1 MSISGWLMGHMR
13 IRSAMVAAGGRLGQ
27 VGLWTARQEDALAGI
42 PSSAGVL
49 RLQPTRLRVRL
60 CRPSPVVNKGGSIPP
75 ATTRLVPQEGAMQEI
90 LFVVEEAEDGSHR
103 ASAAGAADVT
113 PFIGPGLMRVGGCG
127 HAAASC

>member
-1 MSISGWLMGHMR
+1 MG
-13 IRSAMVAAGGRLGQ
+13 AAAGRLGQ
-27 VGLWTARQEDALAGI
+27 VWFWAARQAEPPAGI
-42 PSSAGVL
+42 GSGAVVL